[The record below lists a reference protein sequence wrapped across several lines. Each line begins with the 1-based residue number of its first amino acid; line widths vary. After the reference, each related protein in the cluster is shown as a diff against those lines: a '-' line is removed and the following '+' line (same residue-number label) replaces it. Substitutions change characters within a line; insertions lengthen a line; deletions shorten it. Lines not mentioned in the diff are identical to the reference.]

1 MRQLSVIRYSYTL
14 LWEYMVILNF
24 YKILYFFLT
33 MLSKSLFDI
42 LSPEI
47 YHSLIVRE
55 NLIKR
60 GTSIA
65 TVAVNVLIN
74 VFSLKETRAQQSTK
88 HDKINVSSNNS
99 TRVSVCLNRGQ
110 AMWIEKRG
118 TRRNTSLRSRNR
130 SRIVGNRREN
140 SIASVRT
147 RIEDR

>member
-1 MRQLSVIRYSYTL
+1 
-14 LWEYMVILNF
+14 
-24 YKILYFFLT
+24 

-99 TRVSVCLNRGQ
+99 TCVSVCLNRGQ